1 MKRSSFV
8 GIVLVL
14 VLLATSSGGAAILAS
29 DAPDPE
35 PIAQEVLEPDTAAVE
50 SNLAAQPIIIDHTCT
65 DLSKIPD
72 TWLEEAKKLT
82 FHYAHT
88 SHGGQINSGLTKLE
102 QVAPKYDWYRF
113 SAGSVPPSSLP
124 CTAGSLCMYDGN
136 PPETYIT
143 PGDYWEGTS
152 GISRTQAVADTGL
165 FDYSM
170 WSWCGQAGS
179 YSPAQIQ
186 LYLDVMV
193 GLESQYPDMR
203 FILMTGHTNGGG
215 SALVQ
220 NNGTI
225 RQHALDNNMVLFDF
239 ADIETYDPLG
249 GGPYV
254 NNGDGTCQWCVGF
267 CAVHPEYCT
276 DLPNSCSHS
285 LAYPEDA
292 LFCKLKGNAFWWM
305 MARLAGWDGATDEIG
320 GTVQKTASM
329 TAPVQDETVTYTIV
343 LQDLTVPP
351 TATVTLTDVVPLAL
365 SYISNTL
372 TASTGTADDG
382 DVPTLSWS
390 GVLSPTPAVTITYAV
405 TVTVADPQVITNTA
419 FVAVQGYQ
427 TISRTATIIAN
438 AYPVYLPLVLKENA
452 P

>member
-65 DLSKIPD
+65 DLGKIPAY
-72 TWLEEAKKLT
+72 WIEQAKALLRAS
-82 FHYAHT
+82 YGHT
-88 SHGGQINSGLTKLE
+88 SHGSQPVTGMRVLE
-102 QVAPKYDWYRF
+102 N
-113 SAGSVPPSSLP
+113 
-124 CTAGSLCMYDGN
+124 GSLNVGGLYDFNTSGAVVSGELSLDDYTPSGDLGN
-136 PPETYIT
+136 PDRTT
-143 PGDYWEGTS
+143 WATRTRDYLNGTGS
-152 GISRTQAVADTGL
+152 DRNVVV
-165 FDYSM
+165 
-170 WSWCGQAGS
+170 WSWCGQANTTEVN
-179 YSPAQIQ
+179 INT
-186 LYLDVMV
+186 YLNLMN
-193 GLESQYPDMR
+193 GLEQEFPNVTFVY
-203 FILMTGHTNGGG
+203 MTGH
-215 SALVQ
+215 L
-220 NNGTI
+220 NGTGEAGNLNARNNQI
-225 RQHALDNNMVLFDF
+225 RDYCIANNKVLFDF
-239 ADIETYDPLG
+239 ADIESYDPDGNYFLDLDAEDDCDYDG
-249 GGPYV
+249 G
-254 NNGDGTCQWCVGF
+254 NWADQWCAANAGDPL
-267 CAVHPEYCT
+267 CA
-276 DLPNSCSHS
+276 SCSSCAHS
-285 LAYPEDA
+285 RCLN
-292 LFCKLKGNAFWWM
+292 CNLKGRAFWWM
-305 MARLAGWDGATDEIG
+305 MARIAGWEGTTDVIDGTAQKAASTIG
-320 GTVQKTASM
+320 PAFGEA
-329 TAPVQDETVTYTIV
+329 VTYTIV

-382 DVPTLSWS
+382 NVPTLSWS
-390 GVLSPTPAVTITYAV
+390 GILSPTPAVTITYAV
-405 TVTVADPQVITNTA
+405 TVTAADPQVITNTA